1 MKTTR
6 SVSSL
11 FGAVVSVH
19 LTAEKIYGF
28 KICFKPKQLKPLI
41 NAFHSQSVIKI
52 IPGIWPE
59 TVEFLVPIG
68 IHVAT
73 SARFV
78 SPGYV
83 RFNCLFTDVDRG

>member
-1 MKTTR
+1 MKKTR

-11 FGAVVSVH
+11 FGAVISVH

-28 KICFKPKQLKPLI
+28 KICFNEKQLKPLILI
-41 NAFHSQSVIKI
+41 NAFHSQSVIKF
-52 IPGIWPE
+52 IPGICPE
-59 TVEFLVPIG
+59 TGEFLVPIG
-68 IHVAT
+68 IAT
-73 SARFV
+73 SAPFV

>member
-1 MKTTR
+1 MKKTR

-41 NAFHSQSVIKI
+41 NAFHSQSVIKF

-59 TVEFLVPIG
+59 TGEFLVPIG
-68 IHVAT
+68 IAT
-73 SARFV
+73 SAPFV
-78 SPGYV
+78 SLGYV

>member
-6 SVSSL
+6 SISSL

-41 NAFHSQSVIKI
+41 NAFHSQSVIKF

-59 TVEFLVPIG
+59 TGELLDPTG
-68 IHVAT
+68 IAT
-73 SARFV
+73 PFV
-78 SPGYV
+78 SLGDV
-83 RFNCLFTDVDRG
+83 RINCLFTDVDRG